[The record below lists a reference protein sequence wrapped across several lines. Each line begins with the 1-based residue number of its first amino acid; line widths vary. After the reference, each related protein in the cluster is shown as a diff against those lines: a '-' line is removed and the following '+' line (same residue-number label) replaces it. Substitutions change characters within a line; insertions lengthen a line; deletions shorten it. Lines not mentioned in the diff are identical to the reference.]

1 MHVIE
6 VFFFWARD
14 VVFYFFFNVA
24 FGYKRRTV
32 FFFFIW
38 PHRKINTYNYIL
50 NYLIKCTITRKRIS
64 EGEVKSEE

>member
-6 VFFFWARD
+6 VFFFERETSC
-14 VVFYFFFNVA
+14 FFFFFNVA

>member
-6 VFFFWARD
+6 GFFWARD
-14 VVFYFFFNVA
+14 AVFYLFFQRGVWLQA
-24 FGYKRRTV
+24 KDCLL
-32 FFFFIW
+32 FFIW